1 MFLYRIYPILI
12 AVDIG
17 NDERMIPF
25 SRDTY
30 DNDSSLAIFVKF
42 VKYAFFDDTLSK
54 YSVSSRDK
62 PRSEK
67 YCIVE
72 LGGIYAITPPVSIL

>member
-1 MFLYRIYPILI
+1 MLI

-17 NDERMIPF
+17 SCDLIIPF

-30 DNDSSLAIFVKF
+30 VNDSSLAIFVKLA
-42 VKYAFFDDTLSK
+42 KYAFFDDTLSK
-54 YSVSSRDK
+54 YSVSSRDS

-67 YCIVE
+67 YCTVE
-72 LGGIYAITPPVSIL
+72 FGGIYAI